1 MIAAAK
7 PWTYW
12 LSIPVFVGSVLWLLT
27 WGYLYLRKVVAAK
40 YPAEGTRSER

>member
-12 LSIPVFVGSVLWLLT
+12 LSIPLLAGTVLWLLT
-27 WGYLYLRKVVAAK
+27 WGYLYVRKVVAAK
-40 YPAEGTRSER
+40 YRADGMWIER